1 MNKSINSQVI
11 ESAKDRFHYDPE
23 EGKFYRLRGRRASRR
38 IAEEITSS
46 NHGYIVLSFLSTK
59 YMAHRVAWGMVHGE
73 LDESVYIDHIDGD
86 KTNNKISNLRV
97 ATKQQNGWNVG
108 LAKQNTS
115 GIKGVHFDSYSGMW
129 RASCQQTKLGRFKT
143 KEEAAEA
150 VKSYRERAHGPFANH
165 GEVAA

>member
-1 MNKSINSQVI
+1 MTKAISSQVI
-11 ESAKDRFHYDPE
+11 ESARNRFHYDPE
-23 EGKFYRLRGRRASRR
+23 EGKFYRLRGRKTRRR
-38 IAEEITSS
+38 IAEEVVSS

-73 LDESVYIDHIDGD
+73 LDESAYIDHIDGD
-86 KTNNKISNLRV
+86 KTNNKISNLRL
-97 ATKQQNGWNVG
+97 ATKQQNAWNVG

-115 GIKGVHFDSYSGMW
+115 GIKGVHFDSHSNMW
-129 RASCQQTKLGRFKT
+129 RATCQHKRLGRFKT

-150 VKSYRERAHGPFANH
+150 VRSFREGAHGQFANH